1 MPRKNTDNSGFRV
14 TLADVARV
22 NVPKKRRSKGK
33 KMPTASDNVLS
44 VLSQDK
50 QFVLFLMP
58 DELFVWTKMLE
69 HLRLTEDG
77 EVRLPVPRTN
87 AAIKEKWQPPSDI
100 DFQFELDAL
109 LDQFVDSRIIEKV
122 GPSGNGHETYRFLR
136 NPGIFHVITIKSRE
150 LKILQPEY
158 TQAIRNLQS
167 LSGDFFKQAP
177 FSKRFKEWL
186 VRNHSTVNPGS
197 AYVNLVN
204 YRPSG
209 QGGWG
214 VLVGNPDIDNIG
226 AFSIKKE
233 RPDIQLYLVAY
244 PGFEAYRFITT
255 EEVGR
260 VESDASNDTA
270 DSDDDED
277 LDDSKDFELS
287 DENPGLTQSQ
297 PPIITPAP
305 MPAAVLP
312 PPPLPVERVTVTL
325 TEKNLNEPEEMSAPA
340 QEPPQ
345 AEVYNDTH
353 HLSLT
358 DEQLREEMQK
368 AQDETARMERALR
381 KVRHIHAVC
390 KAELK
395 LRLAQRIKAVTDRAS
410 ELQKER
416 DRLENELQGL

>member
-1 MPRKNTDNSGFRV
+1 MTRKNTDKSGFRV

-22 NVPKKRRSKGK
+22 NMPKKKRTKGE
-33 KMPTASDNVLS
+33 KMPSASDNVLS

-50 QFVLFLMP
+50 QFALFLLP

-77 EVRLPVPRTN
+77 EVRLPVPKTN
-87 AAIKEKWQPPSDI
+87 ATIKEKWQPPSDI
-100 DFQFELDAL
+100 DFQFELDTL
-109 LDQFVDSRIIEKV
+109 VEQFVDSRIIEKV

-150 LKILQPEY
+150 LKALQPEY
-158 TQAIRNLQS
+158 IQAIRNLQS

-177 FSKRFKEWL
+177 FRKRLREWL
-186 VRNHSTVNPGS
+186 ARNHAAITPSS
-197 AYVNLVN
+197 ADVNLVN
-204 YRPSG
+204 YRPGG

-214 VLVGNPDIDNIG
+214 VLVGNPEIDNIG
-226 AFSIKKE
+226 AFSMKKE

-244 PGFEAYRFITT
+244 PGFEAYFFTT
-255 EEVGR
+255 NEEVGS
-260 VESDASNDTA
+260 VESDAGNGTAESENDEEL
-270 DSDDDED
+270 DNEED
-277 LDDSKDFELS
+277 LEQTNA
-287 DENPGLTQSQ
+287 NPDPIQSQ

-305 MPAAVLP
+305 VPSAALP
-312 PPPLPVERVTVTL
+312 PAPPSVAPIESEKKSTSTQESLQVE
-325 TEKNLNEPEEMSAPA
+325 EYDDS
-340 QEPPQ
+340 
-345 AEVYNDTH
+345 H

-368 AQDETARMERALR
+368 AQNETVQLERDLR
-381 KVRHIHAVC
+381 KVRHVYAVC

-395 LRLAQRIKAVTDRAS
+395 LRLAHRIKAVTDRAS

-416 DRLENELQGL
+416 DRLESELKGL